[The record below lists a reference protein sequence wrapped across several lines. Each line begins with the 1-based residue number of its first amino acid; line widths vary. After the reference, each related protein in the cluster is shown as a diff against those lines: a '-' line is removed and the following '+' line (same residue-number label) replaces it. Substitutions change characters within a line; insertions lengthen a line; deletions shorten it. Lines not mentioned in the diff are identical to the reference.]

1 MNAAHGLSGQFRKQ
15 RQELL
20 QTKLVE
26 GFDECEKEVEQ
37 TIVLHYLGLSDAEKS
52 LATRAV
58 TSAFP
63 SSYVKRVMRSGQN

>member
-26 GFDECEKEVEQ
+26 EFDERSKKEVEQ
-37 TIVLHYLGLSDAEKS
+37 TIVLRYLGLSDAEKS
-52 LATRAV
+52 LAT
-58 TSAFP
+58 
-63 SSYVKRVMRSGQN
+63 